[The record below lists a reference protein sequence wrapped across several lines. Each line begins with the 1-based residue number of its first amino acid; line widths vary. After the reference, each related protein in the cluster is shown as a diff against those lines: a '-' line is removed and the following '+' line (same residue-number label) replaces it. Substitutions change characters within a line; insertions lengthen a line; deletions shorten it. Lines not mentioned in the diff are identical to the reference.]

1 MATTFRTILL
11 ILLFAFITQMQFNLD
26 ADKTSTRQLKNG
38 LELAVHD
45 ASLAIIPEEMAEGRI
60 VFDQNAAIEN
70 LQESLEFNLD
80 IKSSA
85 GYVYT
90 PNETSFLNKELYLV
104 HLEFI
109 DDSVTTT
116 YPYTYHNTNYEIL
129 ERLDGPSVIAVLT
142 TESPRWFVGG
152 KSVITQAAV
161 YEYKK

>member
-1 MATTFRTILL
+1 
-11 ILLFAFITQMQFNLD
+11 MQFNLD

-60 VFDQNAAIEN
+60 VFDQFAAIEN
-70 LQESLEFNLD
+70 LQESLESNLD
-80 IKSSA
+80 IESSA

-90 PNETSFLNKELYLV
+90 PNQTSFFKKNLYLV

-109 DDSVTTT
+109 DDSVTST
-116 YPYTYHNTNYEIL
+116 YPYTYQNANYEIL
-129 ERLDGPSVIAVLT
+129 ERLDGPSVIAVLA

-152 KSVITQAAV
+152 KTLITQAAV